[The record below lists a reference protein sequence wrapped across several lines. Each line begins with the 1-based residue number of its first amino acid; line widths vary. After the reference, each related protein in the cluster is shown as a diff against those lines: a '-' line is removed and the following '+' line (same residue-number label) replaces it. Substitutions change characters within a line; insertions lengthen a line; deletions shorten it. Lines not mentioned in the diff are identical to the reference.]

1 MNRIARLS
9 LFVVACAGL
18 LPAGDDD
25 VVFRSDVALVRV
37 DVQVLDNS
45 HRAVTGLRAED
56 FVLREDGKT
65 REIRNFA
72 NEEMPVDVVLLLDVS
87 ASMRPHVERMSEA
100 ANRAM
105 AVLGRNDRVA
115 ILVFDRAM
123 RVRLPFRES
132 LEAVERE
139 FQNLLHQESFNG
151 GTDITRA
158 LLGASTYLQR
168 NARKEARRAIVI
180 LTDDQTEFERDDAR
194 VGMALT
200 DADAVLSALIAPN
213 AMDGYRSRGGYPGGG
228 NNRRRAPVSVGGGLG
243 GIIFGQ
249 PRGQQY
255 PGGGGQYP
263 GGQYPGSGGNGRTR
277 SAGTSEIARE
287 SGGDSMSVDEASA
300 FEDTLQRIRQRY
312 ALHFLLPEGARAGQS
327 RNIDIQLSS
336 AAMRR
341 YPDSELRYRHSY
353 RPTSSSTSTPVE
365 RQEETTI
372 TKSTPASDDQSSE
385 PRPTLSRRRPAVNDT
400 GSGPRGPNPAV
411 GAGWGDGKPATEQA
425 AAEPAAAKP
434 AAAQA
439 QATGGWRSAT
449 PSDAAAAA
457 AAAEK
462 SKDPKKD

>member
-9 LFVVACAGL
+9 LFAVACAGL

-37 DVQVLDNS
+37 DVQVLDQNR
-45 HRAVTGLRAED
+45 RAVTGLRAED
-56 FVLREDGKT
+56 FVLREDGKV

-100 ANRAM
+100 ANRAL

-139 FQNLLHQESFNG
+139 FQNLLNQEHFNG

-158 LLGASTYLQR
+158 LLSASTYLQR

-180 LTDDQTEFERDDAR
+180 LTDDQTEFERDDSR

-213 AMDGYRSRGGYPGGG
+213 AMDGYQSRGGYPGGG
-228 NNRRRAPVSVGGGLG
+228 GGRRRGPVSVGGGLG

-255 PGGGGQYP
+255 PGGGRTP
-263 GGQYPGSGGNGRTR
+263 GGQYPGGGGGNGRTR

-287 SGGDSMSVDEASA
+287 SGGDSMSVDQASA

-312 ALHFLLPEGARAGQS
+312 ALHFLLPEGARSGQS
-327 RNIDIQLSS
+327 RNVEIQLSS
-336 AAMRR
+336 AGMRR

-353 RPTSSSTSTPVE
+353 RPTSSSTSTPVDAP
-365 RQEETTI
+365 EETTI
-372 TKSTPASDDQSSE
+372 SKSAPASDGQSSE

-411 GAGWGDGKPATEQA
+411 GAGWGDSKPASEQA
-425 AAEPAAAKP
+425 APEPASAKP
-434 AAAQA
+434 APAA
-439 QATGGWRSAT
+439 GGWRSAT
-449 PSDAAAAA
+449 ATDTAAAAA
-457 AAAEK
+457 ASDK
-462 SKDPKKD
+462 PTSVKKD